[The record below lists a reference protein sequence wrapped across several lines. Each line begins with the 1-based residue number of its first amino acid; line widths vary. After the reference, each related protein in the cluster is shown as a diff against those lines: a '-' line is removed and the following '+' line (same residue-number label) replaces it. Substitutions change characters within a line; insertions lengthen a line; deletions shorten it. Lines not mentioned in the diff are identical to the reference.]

1 MQSWPHELAGV
12 VAKINP
18 ANNNNSTQN
27 SDSVDLSKFHAAM
40 FILLLGSV
48 DNTNDFKLQES
59 ADASSWSDLSGKA
72 ITQLAGTDDNKAAVI
87 SVRSDELSSGKRYVR
102 CVNTVGNGTTNITAA
117 VGLGFFPRY
126 GPATDDDL
134 AAVAQIVS

>member
-1 MQSWPHELAGV
+1 MQSWPHEQAAV

-48 DNTNDFKLQES
+48 DSTNDFKLQES
-59 ADASSWSDLSGKA
+59 ADASSWSDLSGKS
-72 ITQLAGTDDNKAAVI
+72 ITQMTGTDDNKVAVI
-87 SVRSDELSSGKRYVR
+87 SVRNDELSSGKRYVR
-102 CVNTVGNGTTNITAA
+102 CVNTVGNGTTNLTAA
-117 VGLGFFPRY
+117 VGLGLFPRY
-126 GPATDDDL
+126 GPANDDDL
-134 AAVAQIVS
+134 AAVAQIVA